1 MYVSSR
7 RLTVIIKKKQK
18 KTSISLDFRPAAA
31 RKFFEEGVKTLDG
44 LINALLLLQD
54 TYAQ

>member
-1 MYVSSR
+1 MR
-7 RLTVIIKKKQK
+7 RHVDWLYLLQKNII
-18 KTSISLDFRPAAA
+18 DFRPAAA

-44 LINALLLLQD
+44 MINAVLLLQD